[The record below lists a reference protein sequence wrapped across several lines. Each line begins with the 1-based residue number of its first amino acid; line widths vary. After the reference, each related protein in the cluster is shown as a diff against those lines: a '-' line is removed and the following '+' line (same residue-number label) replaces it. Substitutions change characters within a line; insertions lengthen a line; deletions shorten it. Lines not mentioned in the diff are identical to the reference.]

1 MNDVHN
7 IIEAILFVSGEA
19 INVNNIAQAVGK
31 DLNETKKIM
40 IELVEKYNS
49 DNRGLQIIQ
58 INDDF
63 QLVTRPVYFENIAKI
78 YQKIERPKITP
89 ALIET
94 LAIIAYK
101 QPITRNEIESIRGVK
116 SDNVIN
122 KLIEYNLIEEMG
134 RLEKIGRPLL
144 FGTTDNFLRYF
155 GFKSLQELPKVE

>member
-1 MNDVHN
+1 MNDIHN

-19 INVNNIAQAVGK
+19 ININNIAQTVGK

-40 IELVEKYNS
+40 VELVEKYNS
-49 DNRGLQIIQ
+49 GNRGLQIIQ

-63 QLVTRPVYFENIAKI
+63 QLATRPVYFENIAKL

-122 KLIEYNLIEEMG
+122 KLIEYNLVEEMG

>member
-1 MNDVHN
+1 MKNIHN
-7 IIEAILFVSGEA
+7 IIEAVLFVSGESVNISSISQA
-19 INVNNIAQAVGK
+19 INQ
-31 DLNETKKIM
+31 DLVETKRIM
-40 IELVEKYNS
+40 LNLMENYNNE
-49 DNRGLQIIQ
+49 DRGLQIIQ

-63 QLVTRPVYFENIAKI
+63 QLVTRPAYFENIAKM
-78 YQKIERPKITP
+78 YHKIEKPKITP

-101 QPITRNEIESIRGVK
+101 QPITKGEIESIRGVK

-122 KLIEYNLIEEMG
+122 KLIEYNLIVEVG

-155 GFKSLQELPKVE
+155 GFKSIDELPKVE